1 MSQSHRTA
9 PVVVALLHLS
19 VCVAAAVGAFGRE
32 GSWQW
37 FPVFLVDFPFSIVL
51 MPLVNRLP
59 PLAVFGVFG
68 TIWWFA
74 LVSFL
79 LYVAR
84 RLRGPTN
91 AR

>member
-1 MSQSHRTA
+1 MTHSNRIA
-9 PVVVALLHLS
+9 PIIVALLHLC
-19 VCVAAAVGAFGRE
+19 VCTAAAVGAFGRE

-37 FPVFLVDFPFSIVL
+37 FPVFLIDFPFSIVL

-59 PLAVFGVFG
+59 PLAVFAVFG

-74 LVSFL
+74 LVSCL

-84 RLRGPTN
+84 RLRGGRRAN
-91 AR
+91 